1 MTTTLELPEDLVS
14 AAKREASGR
23 GESLQ
28 SFIAEAIR
36 SRLHT
41 GERRGAAAPSI
52 MDFAGV
58 FRSSRDESLRVM
70 ETVEEGCEQVRPED
84 WR

>member
-1 MTTTLELPEDLVS
+1 VTTTLELPDDLVS
-14 AAKREASGR
+14 EAEREASGR

-41 GERRGAAAPSI
+41 GERHGTAVPSI
-52 MDFAGV
+52 MDFAGI

-70 ETVEEGCEQVRPED
+70 EAVEGGCERVRPED

>member
-1 MTTTLELPEDLVS
+1 VTTTLELPDDLVS
-14 AAKREASGR
+14 EAEREASGR

-41 GERRGAAAPSI
+41 GERRVAAVPSI
-52 MDFAGV
+52 MDFAGI
-58 FRSSRDESLRVM
+58 FRSSRDESLRIM
-70 ETVEEGCEQVRPED
+70 ETVEEGCEGVRPED

>member
-1 MTTTLELPEDLVS
+1 VTTTLELPEDLVS
-14 AAKREASGR
+14 EAKREASGR

-41 GERRGAAAPSI
+41 GERSGTAVPSI
-52 MDFAGV
+52 MDFAGI
-58 FRSSRDESLRVM
+58 FRSSRDESMRIM
-70 ETVEEGCEQVRPED
+70 EAVEEGCEQVHPED

>member
-1 MTTTLELPEDLVS
+1 MTTTLELPDDLVS
-14 AAKREASGR
+14 EAKREASGR

-41 GERRGAAAPSI
+41 GEPRGTAVPSI
-52 MDFAGV
+52 MDFAGI
-58 FRSSRDESLRVM
+58 FRSSRNESLRVM
-70 ETVEEGCEQVRPED
+70 EAVEEGCEQVRPED

>member
-1 MTTTLELPEDLVS
+1 MTTTLDLPEELVS
-14 AAKREASGR
+14 EAKREASGR

-28 SFIAEAIR
+28 SFVAEAIR

-41 GERRGAAAPSI
+41 APSTVEVPGI
-52 MDFAGV
+52 MDFAGT
-58 FRSSRDESLRVM
+58 FRSSREESLRIM
-70 ETVEEGCEQVRPED
+70 ETIEEGCGQVRPDD